1 MVSRGIQ
8 GDWCTVKEQFRR
20 LRIVSSLRDKKKG
33 LSSRLGGDECVL
45 LRLRQSMIEEHE
57 QNMVRNVIMGCKM
70 KVAVVIDHDTEST
83 S

>member
-8 GDWCTVKEQFRR
+8 GDRCTVKERFRR
-20 LRIVSSLRDKKKG
+20 LRIVLSLRDKKG